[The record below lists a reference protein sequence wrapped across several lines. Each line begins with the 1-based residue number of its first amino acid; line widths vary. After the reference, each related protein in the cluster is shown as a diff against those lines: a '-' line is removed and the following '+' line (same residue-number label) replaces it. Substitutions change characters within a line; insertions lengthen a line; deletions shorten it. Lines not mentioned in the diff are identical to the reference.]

1 MTELDKLYDELERK
15 SELIKALRNE
25 IALLKAKNAEQMK
38 TIVAL
43 IAKDANHE

>member
-1 MTELDKLYDELERK
+1 MSELNKLHDALERQ
-15 SELIKALRNE
+15 SEIIAALRNE